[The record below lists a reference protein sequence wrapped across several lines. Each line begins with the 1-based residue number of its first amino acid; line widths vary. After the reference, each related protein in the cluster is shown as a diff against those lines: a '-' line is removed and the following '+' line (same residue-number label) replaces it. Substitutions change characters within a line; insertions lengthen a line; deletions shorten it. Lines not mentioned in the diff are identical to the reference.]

1 MNVEVYILTG
11 YLGSGKTTLLQKW
24 LPHLKAQE
32 LDDTVVIMNEMGD
45 VDVDGEQLQG
55 LDFPV
60 KKLLNG
66 CICCSIRGEL
76 TEGLKEILATL
87 KPSRIIIETTGVADP
102 IDVVDALT
110 HPDLY
115 GAIDL
120 KGIISIV
127 DASRYLQL
135 ISRFQTSGT
144 LIKTLRSQVRYADLL
159 LVNKVDLISPDVLAK
174 VKQKL
179 REENAGAPMQTTIQS
194 ETDLNALLSIQHIA
208 KQTRESRQSASSP
221 VQKTLGRMKPLD
233 KLKQSL
239 GLRSPEPSLYASID
253 SFSYHFTGPVVE
265 KRFVSFLLGLPK
277 HIYRAK
283 GYVFLADKGYAVSFQ
298 HTDTQV
304 MLHPLEGID
313 PTKVAVFIGEGMD
326 QTQII
331 EALQKCY
338 A

>member
-24 LPHLKAQE
+24 LPHLKSQE
-32 LDDTVVIMNEMGD
+32 NNDTVVIMNEMGD
-45 VDVDGEQLQG
+45 TDVDGEQLQG
-55 LDFPV
+55 MDFPV
-60 KKLLNG
+60 KKLMNG

-76 TEGLKEILATL
+76 TDGMKEILPVL
-87 KPSRIIIETTGVADP
+87 QPRRIIIETTGVADP

-115 GAIDL
+115 SAIEI

-135 ISRFQTSGT
+135 ISRFQASGT

-159 LVNKVDLISPDVLAK
+159 LVNKVDLISTDVLEK

-179 REENAGAPMQTTIQS
+179 REENVAAPLHTTIQS
-194 ETDLNALLSIQHIA
+194 ETDLDALLTIQQTA
-208 KQTRESRQSASSP
+208 KLARENRTHSGPP
-221 VQKTLGRMKPLD
+221 VQKTLGRM
-233 KLKQSL
+233 LKQSL
-239 GLRSPEPSLYASID
+239 GLGSQPASLYSSIN
-253 SFSYHFTGPVVE
+253 SFSYRFSGPVIE
-265 KRFVSFLLGLPK
+265 KRFVAFLLSLPN
-277 HIYRAK
+277 HVYRAK
-283 GYVFLADKGYAVSFQ
+283 GYVYLADKGHAVSFQ
-298 HTDTQV
+298 HTENQV

-313 PTKVAVFIGEGMD
+313 PEKVAVFIGEGFD
-326 QTQII
+326 QTKII
-331 EALQKCY
+331 EDLKTCY

>member
-32 LDDTVVIMNEMGD
+32 KNDTVVIMNEMGD
-45 VDVDGEQLQG
+45 TDVDGEQLQG

-60 KKLLNG
+60 KKLMNG

-76 TEGLKEILATL
+76 TDGMKEILTVL
-87 KPSRIIIETTGVADP
+87 QPKRIIIETTGVADP

-115 GAIDL
+115 GAIEI

-135 ISRFQTSGT
+135 ISRFQASGT

-159 LVNKVDLISPDVLAK
+159 LVNKVDLISADVLEK

-179 REENAGAPMQTTIQS
+179 RDENAAAPLYTTIQS
-194 ETDLNALLSIQHIA
+194 ETDLDALLTIQQTA
-208 KQTRESRQSASSP
+208 KLARENRTPSGPP
-221 VQKTLGRMKPLD
+221 VQKTLGRM
-233 KLKQSL
+233 LKQSL
-239 GLRSPEPSLYASID
+239 GLGSQPTSLYSSID
-253 SFSYHFTGPVVE
+253 SFSYRFTGPVIE
-265 KRFVSFLLGLPK
+265 KRFVAFLLSLPNRV
-277 HIYRAK
+277 YRAK
-283 GYVFLADKGYAVSFQ
+283 GYVYLADKGHAVSFQ
-298 HTDTQV
+298 HTENQV
-304 MLHPLEGID
+304 MLHPLDGID
-313 PTKVAVFIGEGMD
+313 PEKVAVFIGEGME
-326 QTQII
+326 QTKII
-331 EALQKCY
+331 EELKKCY